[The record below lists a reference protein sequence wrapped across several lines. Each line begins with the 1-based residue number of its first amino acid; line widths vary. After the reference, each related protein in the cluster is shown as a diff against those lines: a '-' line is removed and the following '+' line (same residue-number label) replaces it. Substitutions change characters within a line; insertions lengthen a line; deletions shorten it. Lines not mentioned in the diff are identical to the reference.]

1 MSTTAAELSVTAEHV
16 ARYREKVASLARPL
30 HDEHEAD
37 AVAAMYEAER
47 ALRTAQRLLERAAD
61 LLRS

>member
-1 MSTTAAELSVTAEHV
+1 
-16 ARYREKVASLARPL
+16 VASLARPL